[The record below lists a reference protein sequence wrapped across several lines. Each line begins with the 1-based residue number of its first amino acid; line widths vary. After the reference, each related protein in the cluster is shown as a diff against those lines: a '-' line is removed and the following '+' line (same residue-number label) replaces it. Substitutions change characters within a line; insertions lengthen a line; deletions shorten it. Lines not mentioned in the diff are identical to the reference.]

1 MFRHPEAP
9 RLYDGLCSLAQM
21 YEGQGDYE
29 KASSVYRRIL
39 QVLKDDYQAEGSAA
53 YMEYELQI
61 RRFTEKAVQ

>member
-1 MFRHPEAP
+1 
-9 RLYDGLCSLAQM
+9 M